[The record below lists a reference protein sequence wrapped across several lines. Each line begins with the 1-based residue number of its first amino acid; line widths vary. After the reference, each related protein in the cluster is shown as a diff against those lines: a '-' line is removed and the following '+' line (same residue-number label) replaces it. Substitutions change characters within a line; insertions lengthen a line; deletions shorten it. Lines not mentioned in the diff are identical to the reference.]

1 MRCLRAI
8 RDPGHRDVKATGASR
23 LPDKPGHQVAADQNS
38 LLLKL
43 QVLCRVF
50 RALRFDPNRISSGR
64 GSRNPGQ
71 TSNCKNLCVY
81 SAREPGFE
89 LENAPRKGRDGH
101 LKRDAVQGL
110 TRVNLFS
117 LHRGCPAAPSTGGS
131 GLLPSRTTAG
141 WETFRIHMEVET
153 LLFRRQRSVPERKA
167 PRRILAGSLRRGMVV
182 RPEPPRR

>member
-1 MRCLRAI
+1 ML
-8 RDPGHRDVKATGASR
+8 ATGASR
-23 LPDKPGHQVAADQNS
+23 LPVKPDTRLHPTRTASLYVYSYCAVFFARFVLTLIASPVAADS
-38 LLLKL
+38 ETPAKPPI
-43 QVLCRVF
+43 VR
-50 RALRFDPNRISSGR
+50 
-64 GSRNPGQ
+64 
-71 TSNCKNLCVY
+71 NLCVY